1 MRDWLSLI
9 LGLHSYLRLL
19 WNRIS
24 YLGGSLLVRDWL
36 SLILGLLWIHSG
48 PYLKNIKLIRG
59 RCENT
64 SESTRTR
71 GGIWGRCGVREAVG
85 LLTDGVDGKILIVGK
100 ILESLINF
108 WVKILINKA
117 INVLRWSGLDWS
129 RRIRWVWVILLRG
142 ERSIWIS
149 LGLWRNGGLI
159 EELLVIR
166 LIILW
171 IWSEILGISLWGR
184 SEVLGIGLRYRCS
197 RLIGG
202 SISLLKI
209 LNGSLEG
216 V

>member
-1 MRDWLSLI
+1 M
-9 LGLHSYLRLL
+9 GLCS
-19 WNRIS
+19 
-24 YLGGSLLVRDWL
+24 
-36 SLILGLLWIHSG
+36 
-48 PYLKNIKLIRG
+48 
-59 RCENT
+59 
-64 SESTRTR
+64 
-71 GGIWGRCGVREAVG
+71 VREAVG

-117 INVLRWSGLDWS
+117 INVLRRSGLGWS
-129 RRIRWVWVILLRG
+129 RWIRGVRIILLRS
-142 ERSIWIS
+142 ERNIWID
-149 LGLWRNGGLI
+149 LGLWRNRWLV

-171 IWSEILGISLWGR
+171 IWSEILRISLWGWG
-184 SEVLGIGLRYRCS
+184 EILGIGLRYRCS